1 MCAIQPKFSIE
12 VPTGWKCFWD
22 NDNKMPGE
30 SPLGMMHAPPH
41 RVRRTRTKRSR
52 RWPIYLT
59 LTLAVAAALAWAC
72 LWYYAAALAD
82 RTLAGWVEREA
93 AAGRVY
99 SCGSQSIGGFP
110 LNIQARC
117 TDASIQI
124 NTVQPPYSVQ
134 TKAVAF
140 KAEVWRPTRLIGDF
154 KGPLTLTQTG
164 QSSGL
169 TADWSRAMLIVSGVP
184 PKPESV
190 AIDLEAAHVR
200 PLGGEAIFQATHAFL
215 HGRLVGGTPNNHP
228 VVDVVLH
235 LAGALAP
242 TLHAV
247 LSEETSAEAEAVL
260 KGFEDLAPKPWAARF
275 REMHAAGGSIEI
287 KSFRVE
293 QANVIVIGR
302 GTLTLNANGKLDG
315 TVPVGIVGVDHLV
328 PRLGIDRAI
337 GRGLNQSSGGG
348 SALDRLIPGLADALR
363 ESAATSLVD
372 SLKKMGQPTTLEGQ
386 PAIVLPL
393 RFADGAIYLGMLPL
407 GEVPAL
413 F

>member
-1 MCAIQPKFSIE
+1 
-12 VPTGWKCFWD
+12 
-22 NDNKMPGE
+22 MPAE

-52 RWPIYLT
+52 RWRIYLPVMI
-59 LTLAVAAALAWAC
+59 AVAAAIAWSC
-72 LWYYAAALAD
+72 LWYYAATLAD

-117 TDASIQI
+117 ADAGIQI

-140 KAEVWRPTRLIGDF
+140 KAEVWRPTRLIGNF
-154 KGPLTLTQTG
+154 EGPLTLTQTG
-164 QSSGL
+164 QPSGL
-169 TADWSRAMLIVSGVP
+169 TADWTRAMLIVRGVP
-184 PKPESV
+184 PDPESV
-190 AIDLEAAHVR
+190 AVDLEAAHVG
-200 PLGGEAIFQATHAFL
+200 PLGAEAIFKAKHAYL
-215 HGRLVGGTPNNHP
+215 HGRLVGGTPSNHP

-260 KGFEDLAPKPWAARF
+260 NGFRDLAPKPWAARF
-275 REMHAAGGSIEI
+275 REMQAAGGSIEI
-287 KSFRVE
+287 KSFRIE
-293 QANVIVIGR
+293 QANVVVIGR
-302 GTLTLNANGKLDG
+302 GTLTLNAKGKLDG
-315 TVPVGIVGVDHLV
+315 TVPVGIVGLDSLV

-337 GRGLNQSSGGG
+337 GRGLDRSSGGDG
-348 SALDRLIPGLADALR
+348 ALDRLMPGLAGALR

-372 SLKKMGQPTTLEGQ
+372 SLKKMGQPTTIEGQ
-386 PAIVLPL
+386 QAIVLPL
-393 RFADGAIYLGMLPL
+393 RFADGSIYLGMLPL

>member
-1 MCAIQPKFSIE
+1 
-12 VPTGWKCFWD
+12 
-22 NDNKMPGE
+22 MPGE
-30 SPLGMMHAPPH
+30 SPLGMMHAPPR
-41 RVRRTRTKRSR
+41 RVRRTRAKSSR
-52 RWPIYLT
+52 RWPIYLPVMI
-59 LTLAVAAALAWAC
+59 AVAAAIAWTA
-72 LWYYAAALAD
+72 LWYYAATLAD

-99 SCGSQSIGGFP
+99 SCGNQSIGGFP

-154 KGPLTLTQTG
+154 KGPLTLTRTG
-164 QSSGL
+164 QTSGL
-169 TADWSRAMLIVSGVP
+169 TADWTRAMLIVRGVP
-184 PKPESV
+184 PNPESV
-190 AIDLEAAHVR
+190 AIDLDAAHVE
-200 PLGGEAIFQATHAFL
+200 PLGGEAIFKAKHAFL
-215 HGRLVGGTPNNHP
+215 HGRLVGGTPSNHP

-247 LSEETSAEAEAVL
+247 LSEETSVEAEGVL
-260 KGFEDLAPKPWAARF
+260 KGFNDLAPKPWAARF
-275 REMHAAGGSIEI
+275 REMQAAGGSIEI

-293 QANVIVIGR
+293 QANVVVIGR
-302 GTLTLNANGKLDG
+302 GTLTLNASGKLDG
-315 TVPVGIVGVDHLV
+315 TVPVGIVGVDYLV

-337 GRGLNQSSGGG
+337 GQALDQSSGGG
-348 SALDRLIPGLADALR
+348 SALDRLIPGLAGALR

-393 RFADGAIYLGMLPL
+393 RFANGSIYLGMLPL
-407 GEVPAL
+407 GEIPAL